1 MRPGLLLLLFAF
13 HIHPHV
19 SIAQHLSADST
30 LLYES
35 LENAIATTP
44 NHQKALFSGTSYTEV
59 RFDAKKGH
67 PFFQSD
73 MPLTGDLLYHNIAYR
88 NEDFQYDMVRDEI
101 ILEHLNGQKII
112 LVKEKLS
119 SFTING
125 HAFRHIPADG
135 QKMPPGYYQVLYD
148 EGGMQLLARREKKM
162 KGNPHVDFPYFVEAT
177 KYFVGKNSIYHKVKN
192 SKDITRLLNDDRKLK
207 IATLKKDPEAR
218 MIDVLMQ
225 IENTKK

>member
-73 MPLTGDLLYHNIAYR
+73 MPLTGDLLYHNITYR

-101 ILEHLNGQKII
+101 IREHLNGQKII

-125 HAFRHIPADG
+125 HEFRHIPASG
-135 QKMPPGYYQVLYD
+135 QKMPPGYYEVLYD
-148 EGGMQLLARREKKM
+148 EGGMELLARREKKM
-162 KGNPHVDFPYFVEAT
+162 KGNPHVDFPYFAETT
-177 KYFVGKNSIYHKVKN
+177 KYFLGRNSIYHKVKN
-192 SKDITRLLNDDRKLK
+192 SKDITRLLNDGRKLK
-207 IATLKKDPEAR
+207 IATLKRDPEAR
-218 MIDVLMQ
+218 MIDVMMQ